1 MLLIDRIDNER
12 SDNEVDLVDKID
24 LRNVLETLKPREKQI
39 IILRYYKEKTQS
51 QIAKCLVYLKFKF
64 LELKKRY

>member
-24 LRNVLETLKPREKQI
+24 LRNVLETLKPRENK
-39 IILRYYKEKTQS
+39 
-51 QIAKCLVYLKFKF
+51 
-64 LELKKRY
+64 